1 VLGCLTVST
10 RESVFD
16 TGVTDCETATIGFR
30 AGVNGASKT
39 RRAGV
44 CSACGGHRAA
54 RDGQACAGTGSA
66 GTGWAAGRREGCISC
81 RATLIVNRRTR
92 FRLHDALPDLVG
104 AEAAGHRLYFGG
116 PVGKTLLVMLLRNE
130 KPGKTLDAI
139 TDEVSFSADREVLE
153 RLIARKKPEAELR
166 LYLGH
171 AGWGRGQLSHEL
183 ARGDWHLTKADANS
197 IFGEAEELWDRLI
210 DDVDPP
216 GFDVR
221 RRSGEWLSSA
231 RIGATES

>member
-1 VLGCLTVST
+1 MVRRRHAVLVSAALAVAIVPLAMG
-10 RESVFD
+10 RPAPEPGRPGPGGQLVAEKGVFL
-16 TGVTDCETATIGFR
+16 VA
-30 AGVNGASKT
+30 
-39 RRAGV
+39 RRDLPDPNFHHAV
-44 CSACGGHRAA
+44 VLIVQH
-54 RDGQACAGTGSA
+54 DEHGTLG
-66 GTGWAAGRREGCISC
+66 
-81 RATLIVNRRTR
+81 LIVNRRTR

-210 DDVDPP
+210 DDLDPP